1 MEVDIRN
8 MGLKVKDI
16 AFDLKNVTLGLLD
29 ERYYDVLK
37 QKQVRL
43 LKDVVNLDYI
53 GNMLVK
59 GTDED
64 EK

>member
-16 AFDLKNVTLGLLD
+16 AFNLKNVTLGLLD
-29 ERYYDVLK
+29 EHCYNVLK

-43 LKDVVNLDYI
+43 LKDVINLDRI

>member
-16 AFDLKNVTLGLLD
+16 AFNLKNVTLLLLD
-29 ERYYDVLK
+29 ECHYEVLK
-37 QKQVRL
+37 QKQMRL
-43 LKDVVNLDYI
+43 LEDVINLDYI

-59 GTDED
+59 GTDVD

>member
-29 ERYYDVLK
+29 ECYYDVLK

-43 LKDVVNLDYI
+43 LEDVI
-53 GNMLVK
+53 RQHAC
-59 GTDED
+59 
-64 EK
+64 